1 MRSRYI
7 QIQTMKGALISTLT
21 IAGFAA
27 LTAISARVS
36 IALPNSPVP
45 ITFQVLVVQ
54 LAALSLGAK
63 AGAASQAPYLAAIS
77 AGLPLDAKGLGVA
90 VWTQPTAGYLV
101 GFIAA
106 SFTIGRLTEMGFS
119 QNRILR
125 LISGLV
131 GVGVIYM
138 IGVTWLTLGFLGGDW
153 ARGWAQGI
161 APFILIDLAKAVVAA
176 GIAGGVRAWLAE
188 PQGGLM

>member
-1 MRSRYI
+1 M
-7 QIQTMKGALISTLT
+7 
-21 IAGFAA
+21 
-27 LTAISARVS
+27 
-36 IALPNSPVP
+36 
-45 ITFQVLVVQ
+45 
-54 LAALSLGAK
+54 
-63 AGAASQAPYLAAIS
+63 
-77 AGLPLDAKGLGVA
+77 
-90 VWTQPTAGYLV
+90 
-101 GFIAA
+101 GFIVAA
-106 SFTIGRLTEMGFS
+106 FTVGRLTEMGFS